1 MTTKEID
8 EKPSDNARRLFESG
22 DIDKISVGT
31 TERCVA
37 NENKNTVMANY
48 AAGQR
53 ITVRGE
59 DFLITNIEPDV
70 NGNYLLHCTGISEL
84 VKNHHFV
91 FDTSI
96 DKNMEIVSP
105 INTQLVA
112 DKDPR
117 WRKTRLLVETA
128 IRNNAFF
135 SQKITVA
142 QGGAYDIAEYQMEP
156 TLKALELP
164 RPRLLIADG
173 VGLGKTIEVG
183 IFLSEMIRRGRG
195 KRILVCAIK
204 SILAQF
210 QEEIWNRFAIPL
222 VRLDSVGVAKIQNEI
237 PLNKNPF
244 DYYDKTIISIDTL
257 KNNGRFRAWLEKT
270 HWDIIV
276 IDECHKVANDTSLR
290 GDLAQFLAQKCDS
303 LILTSATPHNG
314 NAESFANLMRMLDP
328 ISIPRNGEY
337 TQEDVRPYYVRRFK
351 KDIED
356 ERIRGQFQNRKVI
369 SIPVYL
375 HPEEEKF
382 LKVQHTR
389 FQSVNKADSSDPL
402 YALSLFKSYL
412 SSPYAAKASL
422 EERSKKDESV
432 EVKELLDLVNVNISL
447 GIDSRYVAFRD
458 KLKEIWKKNP
468 NERIVIFTER
478 IATMKFLE
486 ENIKKEFRLSDNQVK
501 RFDGSLS
508 DTEQE
513 EMVNDFAK
521 EDSKIRVFI
530 SSDSGSQ
537 GVNLHYFCH
546 TMFNYDIPWSLI
558 TLEQRNGRIDRY
570 GQKQTPVIYYLVANG
585 QEEDLR
591 TDFRILDKL
600 LEKEQEVHDVLG
612 DAMSVMELYNSKQ
625 EEDEVA
631 DALRKGDEDFLQPA
645 RRRRRGGFKR
655 PDVVTTTPAKEHLSE
670 KIFEP
675 KLSLYKSDEDFY
687 KDLFNELEAIDSIH
701 HGDVRWQDGD
711 VPYVEVKN
719 NAELTDV
726 LFDIP
731 REAIPSDNIFRLCAD
746 KHTLNKSIAD
756 SRKSKN
762 GDWSKFLPLY
772 DLHPIIQYLLTKFTA
787 SVPKNLAFVV
797 KGEQIPAGMS
807 YYLFYGSHAN
817 GLGQNL
823 ISKFFLVPLD
833 KEGALRDKPVS
844 LFDFLEQYQLTDGFL
859 QGVQEKD
866 IKLLQENL
874 KSAIDFGSELYMKEK
889 QFDIAEKMERDL
901 EAYKKKLNLW
911 ATNAEESLFQIDSDD
926 IKITRRNHDKEIEE
940 IKKIS
945 DQSSQ
950 FYKDMFSLDKA
961 EPYMRLLAV
970 FYNF

>member
-1 MTTKEID
+1 MST
-8 EKPSDNARRLFESG
+8 S
-22 DIDKISVGT
+22 
-31 TERCVA
+31 
-37 NENKNTVMANY
+37 Y

-59 DFLITNIEPDV
+59 DFLITSIERDINDV
-70 NGNYLLHCTGISEL
+70 YLLHATGISEL
-84 VKNHHFV
+84 VKNHHFI

-96 DKNMEIVSP
+96 DTDIEIVSP
-105 INTQLVA
+105 SNTQLVA

-117 WRKTRLLVETA
+117 WRKTRLLIETA
-128 IRNNAFF
+128 IRSNAFF
-135 SQKITVA
+135 SHKITVA

-156 TLKALELP
+156 TLKAMELP

-195 KRILVCAIK
+195 KRILVCALK

-222 VRLDSVGVAKIQNEI
+222 VRLDSVGVAKIQSEI
-237 PLNKNPF
+237 PMNKNPF

-276 IDECHKVANDTSLR
+276 IDECHKVANEDSLR

-303 LILTSATPHNG
+303 MILTSATPHNG
-314 NAESFANLMRMLDP
+314 SAESFANLMRMLDP

-337 TQEDVRPYYVRRFK
+337 TQEDVKPYYVRRFK

-356 ERIRGQFQNRKVI
+356 EKIRGQFQDRKVI
-369 SIPVYL
+369 SIPVDL

-389 FQSVNKADSSDPL
+389 FRSVTNADGTDPL
-402 YALSLFKSYL
+402 YSLSLFKSYL

-422 EERSKKDESV
+422 EERIKKDDSIEI
-432 EVKELLDLVNVNISL
+432 KGLLDLVNSNINL
-447 GIDSRYVAFRD
+447 GIDTRYVAFRE

-468 NERIVIFTER
+468 KERVVIFTER

-486 ENIKKEFRLSDNQVK
+486 ENIKKEFKLNEDQVK
-501 RFDGSLS
+501 RFDGSLT
-508 DTEQE
+508 DTDQE

-546 TMFNYDIPWSLI
+546 IMFNYDIPWSLI

-570 GQKQTPVIYYLVANG
+570 GQKQTPIIYYLVAQG
-585 QEEDLR
+585 QDADLR
-591 TDFRILDKL
+591 TDFRIIDKL
-600 LEKEQEVHDVLG
+600 RDKEQEVHDTLG
-612 DAMSVMELYNSKQ
+612 DAMSVMELYNSKK

-631 DALRKGDEDFLQPA
+631 EALKKGDEEFLQPG
-645 RRRRRGGFKR
+645 RRQRRGFGR
-655 PDVVTTTPAKEHLSE
+655 PDIVATTPAKEHLSD

-675 KLSLYKSDEDFY
+675 KLSLYQTDESFY
-687 KDLFNELEAIDSIH
+687 RDLFNELEAIDSIR
-701 HGDVRWQDGD
+701 HGDVSWKEGD

-719 NAELTDV
+719 NAELSDV

-731 REAIPSDNIFRLCAD
+731 REAVPSDNIFRLCAD
-746 KHTLNKSIAD
+746 KPTLNKSIAA
-756 SRKSKN
+756 SRKSKD
-762 GDWSKFLPLY
+762 GGWSKFLPLY

-787 SVPKNLAFVV
+787 SVPKNQAFVV
-797 KGEQIPAGMS
+797 KGEQLPKGMS

-817 GLGQNL
+817 GLGQTL
-823 ISKFFLVPLD
+823 VSKFFVVPLD
-833 KEGALRDKPVS
+833 KDGAIREQPAS
-844 LFDFLEQYQLTDGFL
+844 LDEFLNKYPITEGFL
-859 QGVQEKD
+859 QGVQEAD
-866 IKLLQENL
+866 VEILQRNL
-874 KSAIDFGSELYMKEK
+874 SSAISKGNEMYMMQK
-889 QFDIAEKMERDL
+889 QFDVAIKMEEQL
-901 EAYKKKLNLW
+901 TEYKKKLDKW
-911 ATNAEESLFQIDSDD
+911 ANDAETLFEGEDVV
-926 IKITRRNHDKEIEE
+926 ITRRNHDKQIEE
-940 IKKIS
+940 IHTIRDES
-945 DQSSQ
+945 GQ
-950 FYKDMFSLDKA
+950 FYQDMFSLDKA
-961 EPYMRLLAV
+961 DPYMRLLAV

>member
-1 MTTKEID
+1 MNV
-8 EKPSDNARRLFESG
+8 S
-22 DIDKISVGT
+22 
-31 TERCVA
+31 
-37 NENKNTVMANY
+37 Y

-59 DFLITNIEPDV
+59 DFLITNIERDINDV
-70 NGNYLLHCTGISEL
+70 YLLHATGISEL
-84 VKNHHFV
+84 VKNHHFI

-96 DKNMEIVSP
+96 DTDIEIVSP
-105 INTQLVA
+105 SNTLLVA

-117 WRKTRLLVETA
+117 WRKTRLLIETA
-128 IRNNAFF
+128 IRSNAFF
-135 SQKITVA
+135 SHKITVA

-156 TLKALELP
+156 TLKAMELP

-173 VGLGKTIEVG
+173 VGLGKTVEVG

-195 KRILVCAIK
+195 KRILVCALK

-222 VRLDSVGVAKIQNEI
+222 VRLDSVGVAKIQSEI
-237 PLNKNPF
+237 PMNKNPF

-276 IDECHKVANDTSLR
+276 IDECHKVANEDSLR

-303 LILTSATPHNG
+303 MILTSATPHNG
-314 NAESFANLMRMLDP
+314 SAESFANLMRMLDP

-337 TQEDVRPYYVRRFK
+337 TQEDVKPYYVRRFK

-356 ERIRGQFQNRKVI
+356 EKIRGQFQDRKVI
-369 SIPVYL
+369 SIPVDL

-382 LKVQHTR
+382 LKVQHTKFR
-389 FQSVNKADSSDPL
+389 SVNKEDGTDPL
-402 YALSLFKSYL
+402 FSLSLFKSYL

-422 EERSKKDESV
+422 EERIKKDDSIEI
-432 EVKELLDLVNVNISL
+432 KELLDLVNSNINL
-447 GIDSRYVAFRD
+447 GIDTRYVAFRE

-468 NERIVIFTER
+468 KERVVIFTER

-486 ENIKKEFRLSDNQVK
+486 EQLKKEFKLNDDLVK
-501 RFDGSLS
+501 RFDGSLT

-546 TMFNYDIPWSLI
+546 IMFNYDIPWSLI

-570 GQKQTPVIYYLVANG
+570 GQKQMPIIYYLVAHG
-585 QEEDLR
+585 QDADLR
-591 TDFRILDKL
+591 TDFRIIDKL
-600 LEKEQEVHDVLG
+600 RDKEQEVHDTLG
-612 DAMSVMELYNSKQ
+612 DAMSVMELYNSKK

-631 DALRKGDEDFLQPA
+631 EALKKGDEEFLQLG
-645 RRRRRGGFKR
+645 RRQRRGFGR
-655 PDVVTTTPAKEHLSE
+655 PDIVATTPAKEHLSD

-675 KLSLYKSDEDFY
+675 KLSLYQTDESFY
-687 KDLFNELEAIDSIH
+687 RDLFNELEAIDSIR
-701 HGDVRWQDGD
+701 HGDVSWKEGD

-719 NAELTDV
+719 NAELSDV
-726 LFDIP
+726 LFDMP
-731 REAIPSDNIFRLCAD
+731 REAVPSDNIFRLCAD
-746 KHTLNKSIAD
+746 KPTLNKSIAA
-756 SRKSKN
+756 SRKSKD
-762 GDWSKFLPLY
+762 GGWSKFLPLY

-787 SVPKNLAFVV
+787 SVPKNQAFVV
-797 KGEQIPAGMS
+797 KGKQLPKGMS

-817 GLGQNL
+817 GLGQTL
-823 ISKFFLVPLD
+823 VSKFFVVPLD
-833 KEGALRDKPVS
+833 KDGAIREQPVS
-844 LFDFLEQYQLTDGFL
+844 LDEFLNKYPITEGFL
-859 QGVQEKD
+859 QGVQEAD
-866 IKLLQENL
+866 VEILQHNL
-874 KSAIDFGSELYMKEK
+874 SSAISKGNELYMMQK
-889 QFDIAEKMERDL
+889 QFDVAVRMEEQL
-901 EAYKKKLNLW
+901 TAYKKKLDKW
-911 ATNAEESLFQIDSDD
+911 ANDAETLFEGEDVV
-926 IKITRRNHDKEIEE
+926 ITRRNRDKQIEE
-940 IKKIS
+940 IHTIR
-945 DQSSQ
+945 DESSQ
-950 FYKDMFSLDKA
+950 FYQDMFSLDKA

>member
-1 MTTKEID
+1 MNV
-8 EKPSDNARRLFESG
+8 S
-22 DIDKISVGT
+22 
-31 TERCVA
+31 
-37 NENKNTVMANY
+37 Y

-59 DFLITNIEPDV
+59 DFLITNVERDINDV
-70 NGNYLLHCTGISEL
+70 YLLHATGISEL
-84 VKNHHFV
+84 VKNHHFI

-96 DKNMEIVSP
+96 DTDIEIVSP
-105 INTQLVA
+105 SNTLLVA

-128 IRNNAFF
+128 IRSNAFF
-135 SQKITVA
+135 SHKITVA

-195 KRILVCAIK
+195 KRILVCALK

-222 VRLDSVGVAKIQNEI
+222 VRLDSVGVAKIQSEI
-237 PLNKNPF
+237 PMNKNPF

-276 IDECHKVANDTSLR
+276 IDECHKVANEDSLR

-303 LILTSATPHNG
+303 MILTSATPHNG

-337 TQEDVRPYYVRRFK
+337 TQEDVKPYYVRRFK

-356 ERIRGQFQNRKVI
+356 ERIRGQFQDRKVI
-369 SIPVYL
+369 SIPVDL

-382 LKVQHTR
+382 LKVQHTKFR
-389 FQSVNKADSSDPL
+389 SVNNEDGTDPL
-402 YALSLFKSYL
+402 YSLSLFKSYL

-422 EERSKKDESV
+422 EERIKKDDSV
-432 EVKELLDLVNVNISL
+432 EIKELLDLVNSNINL
-447 GIDSRYVAFRD
+447 GIDTRYVAFSE
-458 KLKEIWKKNP
+458 KLKEIWKKNSK
-468 NERIVIFTER
+468 ERVVIFTER

-486 ENIKKEFRLSDNQVK
+486 ENIKKEFGLNDDQVK
-501 RFDGSLS
+501 RFDGSLT

-546 TMFNYDIPWSLI
+546 IMFNYDIPWSLI

-570 GQKQTPVIYYLVANG
+570 GQKQTPIIYYLVAQG
-585 QEEDLR
+585 QDADLR
-591 TDFRILDKL
+591 TDFRIIDKL
-600 LEKEQEVHDVLG
+600 RDKEQEVHDTLG
-612 DAMSVMELYNSKQ
+612 DAMSVMELYSSKK

-631 DALRKGDEDFLQPA
+631 EALKKGDEDFLQPT
-645 RRRRRGGFKR
+645 RRHRGGFRR
-655 PDVVTTTPAKEHLSE
+655 PDIVATTPAKEHLSD

-675 KLSLYKSDEDFY
+675 KLSLYQSDESFY
-687 KDLFNELEAIDSIH
+687 CDLFNELEAIGSINH
-701 HGDVRWQDGD
+701 DDVSWKEGD

-719 NAELTDV
+719 NAELSDV
-726 LFDIP
+726 LFDMP
-731 REAIPSDNIFRLCAD
+731 REAVPSDNIYRLCAD
-746 KHTLNKSIAD
+746 KPTLNKSIAA
-756 SRKSKN
+756 SRKSKD
-762 GDWSKFLPLY
+762 GGWSKFLPLY

-787 SVPKNLAFVV
+787 SVPKNQAFVV
-797 KGEQIPAGMS
+797 KGEHLPKGMS

-817 GLGQNL
+817 GLGQTL
-823 ISKFFLVPLD
+823 VSKFFVVPID
-833 KEGALRDKPVS
+833 REGAIREQPAS
-844 LFDFLEQYQLTDGFL
+844 LDEFLNKYHITEGYL
-859 QGVQEKD
+859 QGVQESD
-866 IKLLQENL
+866 IELLQQNL
-874 KSAIDFGSELYMKEK
+874 PSAISNGIEMYMMQK
-889 QFDIAEKMERDL
+889 QFDVAVKMEAQL
-901 EAYKKKLNLW
+901 TEYKSKLNKW
-911 ATNAEESLFQIDSDD
+911 ANEAENQLSLFGDEGVVV
-926 IKITRRNHDKEIEE
+926 TRRNRDKQIEE
-940 IKKIS
+940 IHTIRDES
-945 DQSSQ
+945 GQ
-950 FYKDMFSLDKA
+950 FYQDMFSLDKA
-961 EPYMRLLAV
+961 DPYMRLLAV

>member
-1 MTTKEID
+1 
-8 EKPSDNARRLFESG
+8 
-22 DIDKISVGT
+22 
-31 TERCVA
+31 
-37 NENKNTVMANY
+37 MANF
-48 AAGQR
+48 ASGQR

-70 NGNYLLHCTGISEL
+70 NDNYLLHVVGISEL
-84 VKNHHFV
+84 VKNHHFI

-96 DKNMEIVSP
+96 DSHIEIVSP
-105 INTQLVA
+105 ANTQLVA

-117 WRKTRLLVETA
+117 WRKTRLLIETA

-183 IFLSEMIRRGRG
+183 IFLSEMIRRGKG
-195 KRILVCAIK
+195 KRILVCALK

-222 VRLDSVGVAKIQNEI
+222 VRLDSVGVAKIQSEI

-276 IDECHKVANDTSLR
+276 IDECHKVANEDSLR

-328 ISIPRNGEY
+328 ISIPRNGAY
-337 TQEDVRPYYVRRFK
+337 TQEDVKPYYVRRFK

-369 SIPVYL
+369 SIPVHL

-389 FQSVNKADSSDPL
+389 FQSVNNADSTDPL
-402 YALSLFKSYL
+402 FALSLFKSYL
-412 SSPYAAKASL
+412 SSPYAAQASL
-422 EERSKKDESV
+422 EERSKKDDSI
-432 EVKELLDLVNVNISL
+432 EVQELLDLVNTNITS

-458 KLKEIWKKNP
+458 KLKEIWKKNAK
-468 NERIVIFTER
+468 ERIVIFTER

-486 ENIKKEFRLSDNQVK
+486 ENIKKEFHLNDEQVK

-513 EMVNDFAK
+513 EMVSDFAK

-570 GQKQTPVIYYLVANG
+570 GQKQTPVIYYLVAQG
-585 QEEDLR
+585 QDEDLR

-600 LEKEQEVHDVLG
+600 KDKEQEVHDVLG
-612 DAMSVMELYNSKQ
+612 DAMSVMELYNSKK

-631 DALRKGDEDFLQPA
+631 KALQTGDEEFLQPA
-645 RRRRRGGFKR
+645 RRRQRGGFKR
-655 PDVVTTTPAKEHLSE
+655 PDVVTATPAKEHLSD

-675 KLSLYKSDEDFY
+675 KLSLYKSDDDFY
-687 KDLFNELEAIDSIH
+687 KDLFNELEAIGSIR
-701 HGDVRWQDGD
+701 HGDVVWKDGD

-719 NAELTDV
+719 NAELADV

-731 REAIPSDNIFRLCAD
+731 REAIPTDNIFRLCAD

-787 SVPKNLAFVV
+787 SVPKNQAFVV
-797 KGEQIPAGMS
+797 KGEQIPKGLS

-823 ISKFFLVPLD
+823 VSKFFVVPLD
-833 KEGALRDKPVS
+833 KEGALRGRPVS
-844 LFDFLEQYQLTDGFL
+844 LFEFLSEYHIMDGFL
-859 QGVQEKD
+859 QGVQDADVEV
-866 IKLLQENL
+866 LQMNL
-874 KSAIDFGSELYMKEK
+874 GSAIDFGTEDYMKVK
-889 QFDIAEKMERDL
+889 QFDVALKMEQELIQYKQKLEKWVNDGQATLFDGLNQSEDL
-901 EAYKKKLNLW
+901 HV
-911 ATNAEESLFQIDSDD
+911 
-926 IKITRRNHDKEIEE
+926 TRRNKDKEIEE
-940 IKKIS
+940 IQKIS
-945 DQSSQ
+945 DRSSQ
-950 FYKDMFSLDKA
+950 FYQDMFSLDKA

-970 FYNF
+970 FYNI

>member
-1 MTTKEID
+1 
-8 EKPSDNARRLFESG
+8 
-22 DIDKISVGT
+22 
-31 TERCVA
+31 
-37 NENKNTVMANY
+37 MANF
-48 AAGQR
+48 ASGQR

-70 NGNYLLHCTGISEL
+70 NDNYLLHVVGISEL
-84 VKNHHFV
+84 VKNHHFI

-96 DKNMEIVSP
+96 DSHIEIVSP
-105 INTQLVA
+105 ANTQLVA

-117 WRKTRLLVETA
+117 WRKTRLLIETA

-135 SQKITVA
+135 SQKITIA

-183 IFLSEMIRRGRG
+183 IFLSEMIRRGKG
-195 KRILVCAIK
+195 KRILVCALK

-222 VRLDSVGVAKIQNEI
+222 VRLDSVGVAKIQSEI

-276 IDECHKVANDTSLR
+276 IDECHKVANEDSLR

-328 ISIPRNGEY
+328 ISIPRNGAY
-337 TQEDVRPYYVRRFK
+337 TQEDVKPYYVRRFK

-369 SIPVYL
+369 SIPVHL

-389 FQSVNKADSSDPL
+389 FQSVNNADSTDPL
-402 YALSLFKSYL
+402 FALSLFKSYL
-412 SSPYAAKASL
+412 SSPYAAQASL
-422 EERSKKDESV
+422 EERSKKDDSI
-432 EVKELLDLVNVNISL
+432 EVQELLDLVNTNITS
-447 GIDSRYVAFRD
+447 GIDSRYAAFRD
-458 KLKEIWKKNP
+458 KLKEIWKKNAK
-468 NERIVIFTER
+468 ERIVIFTER

-486 ENIKKEFRLSDNQVK
+486 ENIKKEFHLNDEQVK

-513 EMVNDFAK
+513 EMVSDFAK

-570 GQKQTPVIYYLVANG
+570 GQKQTPVIYYLVAQG
-585 QEEDLR
+585 QDEDLR

-600 LEKEQEVHDVLG
+600 KDKEQEVHDVLG
-612 DAMSVMELYNSKQ
+612 DAMSVMELYNSKK

-631 DALRKGDEDFLQPA
+631 KALQTGDEEFLQPA
-645 RRRRRGGFKR
+645 RRRQRGGFKR
-655 PDVVTTTPAKEHLSE
+655 PDVVTATPAKEHLSD

-675 KLSLYKSDEDFY
+675 KLSLYKSDDDFY
-687 KDLFNELEAIDSIH
+687 KDLFNELEAIGSIR
-701 HGDVRWQDGD
+701 HGDVVWKDGD

-719 NAELTDV
+719 NAELADV

-731 REAIPSDNIFRLCAD
+731 REAIPTDNIFRLCAD

-787 SVPKNLAFVV
+787 SVPKNQAFVV
-797 KGEQIPAGMS
+797 KGEQIPKGLS

-823 ISKFFLVPLD
+823 VSKFFVVPLD
-833 KEGALRDKPVS
+833 KEGALRGRPVS
-844 LFDFLEQYQLTDGFL
+844 LFEFLSEYHIMDGFL
-859 QGVQEKD
+859 QGVQDADVEV
-866 IKLLQENL
+866 LQMNL
-874 KSAIDFGSELYMKEK
+874 GSAIDFGTEDYMKVK
-889 QFDIAEKMERDL
+889 QFDVALKMEQELIQYKQKLEKWVNDGQATLFDGLNQSEDL
-901 EAYKKKLNLW
+901 HV
-911 ATNAEESLFQIDSDD
+911 
-926 IKITRRNHDKEIEE
+926 TRRNKDKEIEE
-940 IKKIS
+940 IQKIC
-945 DQSSQ
+945 DRSSQ
-950 FYKDMFSLDKA
+950 FYQDMFSLDKA

-970 FYNF
+970 FYNI

>member
-1 MTTKEID
+1 MSQYI
-8 EKPSDNARRLFESG
+8 
-22 DIDKISVGT
+22 
-31 TERCVA
+31 
-37 NENKNTVMANY
+37 
-48 AAGQR
+48 AGQR

-59 DFLITNIEPDV
+59 DFLITNIKKDINDV
-70 NGNYLLHCTGISEL
+70 YLLEVTGISEL
-84 VKNHHFV
+84 VKNRHFI

-96 DKNMEIVSP
+96 DNNIEFVSP
-105 INTQLVA
+105 DNTTLVA

-128 IRNNAFF
+128 IRSNALF
-135 SQKITVA
+135 SRKISVA

-156 TLKALELP
+156 TLKAMELP

-195 KRILVCAIK
+195 KRILVCALK

-222 VRLDSVGVAKIQNEI
+222 VRLDSIGVAKIQSEI
-237 PLNKNPF
+237 PINKNPF

-270 HWDIIV
+270 YWDIIV
-276 IDECHKVANDTSLR
+276 IDECHKVANDDSLR
-290 GDLAQFLAQKCDS
+290 GDLAQFLSQKCDS

-337 TQEDVRPYYVRRFK
+337 TNEDVKPYYVRRFK

-356 ERIRGQFQNRKVI
+356 AKIRGQFQERKVI
-369 SIPVYL
+369 SIPVEL
-375 HPEEEKF
+375 HDQEEEF
-382 LKVQHTR
+382 LKVQHTKFR
-389 FQSVNKADSSDPL
+389 STNNANENDSL
-402 YALSLFKSYL
+402 FAMSLFKSYL
-412 SSPYAAKASL
+412 SSPYAAQASL
-422 EERSKKDESV
+422 IERSKKDDSQEI
-432 EVKELLDLVNVNISL
+432 KDLLNLVNNNINQK
-447 GIDSRYVAFRD
+447 IDTRYEAFCG
-458 KLKEIWKKNP
+458 KLKEIWSTNA

-478 IATMKFLE
+478 IATMKFLAE
-486 ENIKKEFRLSDNQVK
+486 KIKKEFALNDDQVK
-501 RFDGSLS
+501 RFDGSLT

-521 EDSKIRVFI
+521 EDSKIKIFI

-546 TMFNYDIPWSLI
+546 IMFNYDIPWSLI

-570 GQKQTPVIYYLVANG
+570 GQKQTPIIYYLVAQG
-585 QEEDLR
+585 QDENLR

-600 LEKEQEVHDVLG
+600 RAKEQEVHDTLG
-612 DAMSVMELYNSKQ
+612 DAMSVMELYSSKK

-631 DALRKGDEDFLQPA
+631 EALKNGDEEYLQPA
-645 RRRRRGGFKR
+645 RRRQRGGFRR

-675 KLSLYKSDEDFY
+675 KLSLYKSDEAFY
-687 KDLFNELEAIDSIH
+687 RDLFNELEAIDSIH
-701 HGDVRWQDGD
+701 HGDVVWKEGD
-711 VPYVEVKN
+711 VPYVEIKN
-719 NAELTDV
+719 NNELSEV
-726 LFDIP
+726 LYDIP
-731 REAIPSDNIFRLCAD
+731 REAVPSDNIYRLCAD
-746 KHTLNKSIAD
+746 KPTLNKSIAS
-756 SRKSKN
+756 SRKSKD
-762 GDWSKFLPLY
+762 GGWSIFLPLY

-787 SVPKNLAFVV
+787 SVPKNQAFVA
-797 KGEQIPAGMS
+797 KGEQLPEGMS

-817 GLGQNL
+817 GLGQTL
-823 ISKFFLVPLD
+823 VSEFFVVPLD
-833 KEGALRDKPVS
+833 KDGALREMPVS
-844 LFDFLEQYQLTDGFL
+844 LEKFLNKYHITEGYL
-859 QGVQEKD
+859 QGVQDTDVE
-866 IKLLQENL
+866 ILQQNL
-874 KSAIDFGSELYMKEK
+874 ESAIDLGSEYYMKPVQTGRAAIMNADLDEYK
-889 QFDIAEKMERDL
+889 RKLDKWANDAENQL
-901 EAYKKKLNLW
+901 
-911 ATNAEESLFQIDSDD
+911 SLFEGEDVV
-926 IKITRRNHDKEIEE
+926 ITRRNRDKQIEE
-940 IKKIS
+940 IHTIK

-950 FYKDMFSLDKA
+950 FYQDMFSLDHA